1 MFLPFD
7 NGAPDGFR
15 TRLAMHSFLSRFSR
29 RSLFAHLLV
38 LLAAGGLLGACDR
51 HSADEL
57 PESYGHGSSHNKS
70 YDRHE
75 TDSRSGS
82 KHFSDSKGL
91 DPGKAK
97 EAVPEPTAKPGATE
111 SGRMFP
117 TDK

>member
-1 MFLPFD
+1 
-7 NGAPDGFR
+7 
-15 TRLAMHSFLSRFSR
+15 MHPFLSRLSR
-29 RSLFAHLLV
+29 RSLLAHSLV

-57 PESYGHGSSHNKS
+57 PESYGHGSGHNKS

-75 TDSRSGS
+75 PDSRRGS
-82 KHFSDSKGL
+82 KHFSDSKGF
-91 DPGKAK
+91 DPEKAT
-97 EAVPEPTAKPGATE
+97 ETAPEPTATPGATD